1 MPPEIVVDELARADA
16 SDAKRIAMG
25 ADRQATI
32 TATAFA
38 AHQEKCEDA
47 HSEVMKMISLLF
59 KRWEKS
65 VIWLVGSLLIII
77 AALGALALQ
86 NGLVVISG

>member
-1 MPPEIVVDELARADA
+1 MPPEIFIDELARANA
-16 SDAKRIAMG
+16 SEAKEIAVV

-38 AHQEKCEDA
+38 AHQEKCDES
-47 HSEVMKMISLLF
+47 HGEVMKMISLLF

-65 VIWLVGSLLIII
+65 VIWLVGILLVIVL
-77 AALGALALQ
+77 ALGAFALK
-86 NGLVVISG
+86 NGVVVISG